1 MLRAL
6 AAVVVIAAL
15 QDAGAR
21 AEDDTVPLG
30 ILASASEQGLPAPMA
45 APASLHEAI
54 LAYARAQ
61 HGGRIEPAN
70 VDPEWA
76 LHPEFFDAVT
86 GLRDAD
92 AGGGLQA
99 WLASLP
105 PPDEGYRALVAARRR
120 YAALVQAGGWGT
132 ASPPVGLKRGSVGG
146 AVLALRRRLDAEGYT
161 SVPFRSA
168 DAFDSGLD
176 HALRQFERSH
186 DLPVNGVVTTL
197 VQNAL
202 ATSPE
207 ADLAIIDANLER
219 WRWLPRT
226 LAPDRIEVNIAS
238 AELTLFLHGAANMT
252 MRTVVGGT
260 THHTPMFAANT
271 TAVVINPP
279 WIVPVSIAKAE
290 LFPQEARHHGYF
302 AANGFSRANGVLRQ
316 AAGPKSALGRVK
328 IDLDDPYSI
337 YLHDTPQRSFFSLDK
352 RALSHGCVRLERP
365 IDLAAAL
372 LSPQNISRD
381 EIESAIKAAATR
393 RIGLATKTPVFLFY
407 RTAMANGDGTVSFYP
422 DIYGWDA
429 KLTAALT
436 QSAVAKP

>member
-1 MLRAL
+1 M
-6 AAVVVIAAL
+6 
-15 QDAGAR
+15 
-21 AEDDTVPLG
+21 DTAPLG
-30 ILASASEQGLPAPMA
+30 ILASASEQGLPASMA
-45 APASLHEAI
+45 APESLQEAI

-61 HGGRIEPAN
+61 HGGRIEPAK

-76 LHPEFFDAVT
+76 LHPESFDSLK
-86 GLRDAD
+86 GLRDAE

-120 YAALVQAGGWGT
+120 YASLVRAGGWQA
-132 ASPPVGLKRGSVGG
+132 ASPPVGLKRGSVGRG
-146 AVLALRRRLDAEGYT
+146 VLALRRRLDEEGYT
-161 SVPFRSA
+161 SVPSRSA

-176 HALRQFERSH
+176 QALRQFERSR
-186 DLPVNGVVTTL
+186 DLPANGVVT
-197 VQNAL
+197 VRVRDAL
-202 ATSPE
+202 GVSPE
-207 ADLAIIDANLER
+207 ANLATIDANLER

-226 LAPDRIEVNIAS
+226 VPPDRIEVNIAS
-238 AELTLFLHGAANMT
+238 AELTLFQHGAATMT
-252 MRTVVGGT
+252 MRTVVGDT
-260 THHTPMFAANT
+260 AHHTPMFAAST

-290 LFPQEARHHGYF
+290 LMPKEARHHGYF
-302 AANGFSRANGVLRQ
+302 AANGFSRVNGVLRQ

-372 LSPQNISRD
+372 LSPQNITRE
-381 EIESAIKAAATR
+381 EIEAAIKAAATR

-407 RTAMANGDGTVSFYP
+407 RTAMANDDGTVSFHP

-429 KLTAALT
+429 KLTLALT
-436 QSAVAKP
+436 QSAAAKP